1 MRAAVTACLTC
12 PQCGWGWGRRG
23 AELSGAQPLQEPQAR
38 RSRRAAAAQ
47 PPRSRRAAG
56 RHVMEGLLTAN
67 NGSTATAGNG
77 SCPLGPLPCP
87 GYGDLDDG
95 QDDLCDGSELR
106 YGVAFTV
113 VICVAYLA
121 VFVIGVLGNVC
132 VVMVVVSFPRMRST
146 TNLFI
151 ANLAIADLLVNVVC
165 LPFTL
170 VSNVLKEWVLGDAI
184 CRTLPYLQGVSVSAS
199 VYTLVCISVER
210 CLAICWPLR
219 CQLSLRTCR
228 QLIAFVWAVS
238 LLVTTPWAVFFT
250 TEMYDDRC
258 SEYLICRANWPSEL
272 WETLYFVLAH
282 LSMCYL
288 LPLACISVCYAL
300 IWRRVC
306 MRKLPGEPQLGG
318 QLMLH
323 RSKMKAVKMLLVVVV
338 SFALSWMP
346 LYLMVSRQ
354 RFGPASPSDLEREVM
369 AVLWPFAQW
378 LGTSNSCVNPIF
390 YAYFNRKFRA
400 GFMTILSNHTCCL
413 SNKYEYDQCSVE
425 FRWQKRG
432 RGLAA
437 GALAGAGALV
447 GVGAG
452 PGPRRGSRELQ
463 LAALTRRAPARHLIA
478 RANTVCE
485 VASAIPRCRVSA
497 CNGASSSSMGATLV

>member
-1 MRAAVTACLTC
+1 
-12 PQCGWGWGRRG
+12 
-23 AELSGAQPLQEPQAR
+23 
-38 RSRRAAAAQ
+38 
-47 PPRSRRAAG
+47 
-56 RHVMEGLLTAN
+56 MEGMLTAN
-67 NGSTATAGNG
+67 STTTANSSYLFPDDNDGN
-77 SCPLGPLPCP
+77 
-87 GYGDLDDG
+87 DG
-95 QDDLCDGSELR
+95 HVLCDGGELR
-106 YGVAFTV
+106 YGVGLTV

-121 VFVIGVLGNVC
+121 VFVVGVLGNVC
-132 VVMVVVSFPRMRST
+132 VVMVVASFPRMRST

-199 VYTLVCISVER
+199 IYTLVCISVER
-210 CLAICWPLR
+210 CLAICYPLK

-238 LLVTTPWAVFFT
+238 LLVTTPWAVVFT
-250 TEMYDDRC
+250 TEMYDEEAGEKC
-258 SEYLICRANWPSEL
+258 SKYLICWEGWPSEL

-346 LYLMVSRQ
+346 LYVMVSRE
-354 RFGPASPSDLEREVM
+354 RFGPSAPSELEREVM
-369 AVLWPFAQW
+369 AVLRPFAQW

-432 RGLAA
+432 LAA

-452 PGPRRGSRELQ
+452 PRRGSREL
-463 LAALTRRAPARHLIA
+463 AARTPARHLIA

-485 VASAIPRCRVSA
+485 VAGAIPRCRVSA